1 MEYICTKPFK
11 GLAKSDLAYKMGDY
25 LVHDGV
31 RLCVWRSQNA
41 KDHFFRNDDGKGLKK
56 AAKLDAIRAKCREL
70 KAQSE
75 ALYEAI
81 DTTDLT
87 EEEIAEAYAQ
97 VQDPYAEKLQALSSL
112 PCFSTIDAPYEATLR
127 ELTEAYETIS

>member
-11 GLAKSDLAYKMGDY
+11 GLSKSTIVYKMGDY
-25 LVHDGV
+25 LVHNGV

-41 KDHFFRNDDGKGLKK
+41 KDHFFRNDDGKGLRK

-87 EEEIAEAYAQ
+87 EEQIAEAYAQ
-97 VQDPYAEKLQALSSL
+97 VQDPYAEKLQALASM
-112 PCFSTIDAPYEATLR
+112 PCFSTVDAPYEATLE

>member
-11 GLAKSDLAYKMGDY
+11 GLSKSDLVYKMGDW
-25 LVHDGV
+25 LVHNGT

-41 KDHFFRNDDGKGLKK
+41 KDHFFRNDDGNGIRK
-56 AAKLDAIRAKCREL
+56 ARKLQAIRAKCREL

-81 DTTDLT
+81 DVTNMT
-87 EEEIAEAYAQ
+87 EGQIAEAYAQ
-97 VQDPYAEKLQALSSL
+97 VQDPYAEKLQALNSL
-112 PCFSTIDAPYEATLR
+112 PCFSTVDAPYEATLE

>member
-11 GLAKSDLAYKMGDY
+11 GLNKSDLAYKMGDY

-41 KDHFFRNDDGKGLKK
+41 KDHFFRNDDKKGIKK

-81 DTTDLT
+81 DVTDMT
-87 EEEIAEAYAQ
+87 EEQIAEAYAK
-97 VQDPYAEKLQALSSL
+97 VENPYAEKLQALNSL
-112 PCFSTIDAPYEATLR
+112 PCFATIDAPYEATLE